1 MYVCFKQHAMKFIAQ
16 LILFCLTAYLLI
28 SAVGFWGVMFGLL
41 VMALVSLSK

>member
-1 MYVCFKQHAMKFIAQ
+1 MLVYIKQHVMKFLAQ